1 MLTGGF
7 RTTSVMKDAV
17 ASNQLDIV
25 GIARPFA
32 VYPTIGNDI
41 CNESKINFN
50 TEIRKTGIK
59 GIDGAMNII
68 WYEAQIKLLGKGKAP
83 KPDLNPWWVF
93 LKYSWLIL
101 EQKITKP
108 KK

>member
-1 MLTGGF
+1 MDYIEKARKITKTPLMLTGGF

-50 TEIRKTGIK
+50 NPQHAVDISKIYISR
-59 GIDGAMNII
+59 II
-68 WYEAQIKLLGKGKAP
+68 
-83 KPDLNPWWVF
+83 
-93 LKYSWLIL
+93 LIS
-101 EQKITKP
+101 ISIYD
-108 KK
+108 